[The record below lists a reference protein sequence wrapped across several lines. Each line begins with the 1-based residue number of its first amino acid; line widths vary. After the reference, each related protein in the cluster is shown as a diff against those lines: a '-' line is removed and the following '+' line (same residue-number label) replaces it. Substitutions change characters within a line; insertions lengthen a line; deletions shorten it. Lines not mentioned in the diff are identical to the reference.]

1 MGGCGSKSAT
11 EPALAPVSVEQ
22 KSTAPPAPTG
32 PIVIDEAF
40 QKKLHSAVRW
50 AKPLDEVEALIISK
64 EAADVEDPGNGNRP
78 IHIAAQNGH
87 REYVQLL
94 VRKECD
100 VNAQNKGGQTAL
112 HMSIQYGYWH
122 TAKWML
128 DNGFDP
134 EITNGEGHKAGNGID
149 GDVSIDDHVPALS
162 DSESP
167 EEIAEALDMLAV
179 DKEAGVEL
187 DRVKLAQAGMGVKK
201 KFKEQ
206 WSAEMDAKFKAL
218 M

>member
-167 EEIAEALDMLAV
+167 DEIVEALAMLTA

-187 DRVKLAQAGMGVKK
+187 DRVKLAQAGMGIKK

-206 WSAEMDAKFKAL
+206 WTAEMDAKFKAL